1 MARRTRRRRPARRTT
16 PRRAN
21 PATPTRKRHRA
32 HAVTYRV
39 RRRRNPPAS
48 PMVAAA
54 AALIGGALAIPVLT
68 KLQEA
73 LADTVDPTT
82 LSDAV
87 TVAGAVGALALAR
100 KSPAAAGALGG
111 VAGVLGGMRIQA
123 KMMESKAESAPTAG
137 GIELPPTMGGVELP
151 PAMGYAS
158 SDYDSIDVGDP
169 FADYA

>member
-21 PATPTRKRHRA
+21 PATPTRKRRRA
-32 HAVTYRV
+32 HAVAYRV
-39 RRRRNPPAS
+39 RRRRNPPTS
-48 PMVAAA
+48 PMVTIA
-54 AALIGGALAIPVLT
+54 AALIGGALAIPVIT
-68 KLQEA
+68 KAQEA

-87 TVAGAVGALALAR
+87 TIAGAVGALALAR

-123 KMMESKAESAPTAG
+123 KMLESKAGESAPTAG
-137 GIELPPTMGGVELP
+137 GVELPPVMGGVELP

-158 SDYDSIDVGDP
+158 SGYDSIDVGDP
-169 FADYA
+169 FADY